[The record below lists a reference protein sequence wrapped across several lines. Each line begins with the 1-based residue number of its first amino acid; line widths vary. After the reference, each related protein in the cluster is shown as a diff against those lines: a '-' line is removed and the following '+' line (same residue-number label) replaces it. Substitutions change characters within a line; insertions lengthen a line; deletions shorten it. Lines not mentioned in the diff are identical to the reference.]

1 MKIGNRFWAAFDVT
15 LTTMMGLAA
24 AILVIDMLAVTI
36 DVLLRYSLGITYTG
50 LFEIMEYTLLWMTFL
65 PTAWLLKID
74 GHIKVD
80 LLIERLDPRQK
91 AMLNIITSIIC
102 IFLLCVLIWYGTRL
116 TVLDV
121 QTGLYLS
128 TVLTPVKW
136 PIEIII
142 PIGYL
147 LLLIELLR
155 KTYHRVL
162 TWREMSRAEVEQPVT
177 PPGGES

>member
-1 MKIGNRFWAAFDVT
+1 
-15 LTTMMGLAA
+15 MMGIAA
-24 AILVIDMLAVTI
+24 AILIIDMLAVTI
-36 DVLLRYSLGITYTG
+36 DVLLRYSLGITYNG

-80 LLIERLDPRQK
+80 LLIERLAPRQK
-91 AMLNIITSIIC
+91 AMLNIVTSIIC
-102 IFLLCVLIWYGTRL
+102 AILLCALAWYGARL
-116 TVLDV
+116 TVLDA

-155 KTYHRVL
+155 KTYNYIL
-162 TWREMSRAEVEQPVT
+162 TWRSMSGGEVEQPET

>member
-1 MKIGNRFWAAFDVT
+1 MKTGDRFWAVFDVT
-15 LTTMMGLAA
+15 LTTMMALSA

-50 LFEIMEYTLLWMTFL
+50 LFEIMEYSLLWMTFL

-80 LLIERLDPRQK
+80 LLIERLDPSHK
-91 AMLNIITSIIC
+91 LMLNTITSIIC
-102 IFLLCVLIWYGTRL
+102 ILLLCVLTWYGVRL
-116 TVLDV
+116 TVLDF
-121 QTGLYLS
+121 QSGLYLS

-147 LLLIELLR
+147 LLLIELVR

-162 TWREMSRAEVEQPVT
+162 AWKAMSRGEVEQPET